1 MAAKCSKIG
10 STLYDLYPAAGF
22 GTLGTTS
29 WKLPMPS
36 QYEEI
41 GQRVRAFRL
50 ASGYSADEVA
60 QRIGISRTALYRV
73 EKGEISKI
81 DTLERLSD
89 LLEVSMPT
97 LMGVGIEYL
106 ASAVS
111 YFERTRQ
118 LEERADQIIV
128 LASPVS
134 FLLAS
139 DGFINVLDQSL
150 RESVPDDFP
159 QRAKYLTDV
168 GQVIDILAARKQTYM
183 RRRPSIVNLI
193 SADQIER
200 FLKMGLMGKRDLP
213 DAIRRERLGWAH
225 AEIEH
230 LATLVEADNLGVQ
243 IGLVTDI
250 LPHNGFQIFREADR
264 STLTISPFRLGEQP
278 NIRVGVAMLTS
289 APEALKLHEKI
300 VKEAWRT
307 AIKGESAAAH
317 LRDLLAANVTV
328 ANESSP
334 TATSRRG
341 RTPRAA
347 E

>member
-1 MAAKCSKIG
+1 MS
-10 STLYDLYPAAGF
+10 
-22 GTLGTTS
+22 
-29 WKLPMPS
+29 S

-41 GQRVRAFRL
+41 GQRVKAFRM
-50 ASGYSADEVA
+50 ASGISAEEVA

-73 EKGEISKI
+73 EKGEIAKI
-81 DTLERLSD
+81 DTLERLSE

-97 LMGVGIEYL
+97 LLGVGIEYM

-139 DGFINVLDQSL
+139 ERFSAVMGTSL
-150 RESVPDDFP
+150 VESVPADHP
-159 QRAKYLTDV
+159 QRAKFLADAE
-168 GQVIDILAARKQTYM
+168 QVAAILEERKKTYR
-183 RRRPSIVNLI
+183 RRRPSIVNLL
-193 SADQIER
+193 SAEQIER
-200 FLKMGLMGKRDLP
+200 FLQAGLMGRLDLP
-213 DAIRRERLGWAH
+213 EAVRQERLAGAR

-230 LATLVEADNLGVQ
+230 LVKMLEADDLGVQ

-250 LPHNGFQIFREADR
+250 LPHNGFQMFRQADR
-264 STLTISPFRLGEQP
+264 STLTISPFRLGEHP

-307 AIKGESAAAH
+307 ALKGADAAAY
-317 LRDLLAANVTV
+317 LRGLLASAGGPVPV
-328 ANESSP
+328 AP
-334 TATSRRG
+334 ADAPVRRKAAAA
-341 RTPRAA
+341 RAA
-347 E
+347 K

>member
-1 MAAKCSKIG
+1 
-10 STLYDLYPAAGF
+10 
-22 GTLGTTS
+22 
-29 WKLPMPS
+29 MPS

-41 GQRVRAFRL
+41 GQRVRAFRM
-50 ASGYSADEVA
+50 ASGFSADEVA

-73 EKGEISKI
+73 EKGDIAKI
-81 DTLERLSD
+81 DTLERLSE
-89 LLEVSMPT
+89 LLDVSMPT

-139 DGFINVLDQSL
+139 DDFITVLDQSL
-150 RESVPDDFP
+150 RESVPEDYP
-159 QRAKYLTDV
+159 HRAKYLADV
-168 GQVIDILAARKQTYM
+168 SQVIDILAARKQTYR

-193 SADQIER
+193 SADSIER

-213 DAIRRERLGWAH
+213 EAVRQERQEKAR

-230 LATLVEADNLGVQ
+230 LATLLEADDLGVQ

-250 LPHNGFQIFREADR
+250 LPHNGFQIFRQAER
-264 STLTISPFRLGEQP
+264 RTLTISPFRLGEQP

-289 APEALKLHEKI
+289 AQEALKLHEKI
-300 VKEAWRT
+300 VKEAWQT
-307 AIKGESAAAH
+307 AIKGEAAATH
-317 LRDLLAANVTV
+317 LRELLAAPVNATDV
-328 ANESSP
+328 AEPNPKSNRKRS
-334 TATSRRG
+334 ARSMK
-341 RTPRAA
+341 
-347 E
+347 

>member
-1 MAAKCSKIG
+1 
-10 STLYDLYPAAGF
+10 
-22 GTLGTTS
+22 
-29 WKLPMPS
+29 MPT

-41 GQRVRAFRL
+41 GQRVKAFRM

-73 EKGEISKI
+73 EKGEIAKI
-81 DTLERLSD
+81 DTLERLSE

-97 LMGVGIEYL
+97 LLGVGIEYM

-139 DGFINVLDQSL
+139 DRFITVLEKSL
-150 RESVPDDFP
+150 RESVPDDYA
-159 QRAKYLTDV
+159 QRARYLADV
-168 GQVIDILAARKQTYM
+168 TQVIEILAARKQTYM

-193 SADQIER
+193 SAEQIAR
-200 FLKMGLMGKRDLP
+200 FLNMGLMGRRDLP
-213 DAIRRERLGWAH
+213 EAVRRERLAWARS
-225 AEIEH
+225 EIEH
-230 LATLVEADNLGVQ
+230 LATLLEADNLGVQ
-243 IGLVTDI
+243 IGLATDI
-250 LPHNGFQIFREADR
+250 LPHNGFQIFRQADR

-307 AIKGESAAAH
+307 AIKGDAAAAY
-317 LRDLLAANVTV
+317 LRSLLESDAMPVQAREAEPALAPKRKKGAA
-328 ANESSP
+328 
-334 TATSRRG
+334 
-341 RTPRAA
+341 RAA
-347 E
+347 K

>member
-1 MAAKCSKIG
+1 
-10 STLYDLYPAAGF
+10 
-22 GTLGTTS
+22 
-29 WKLPMPS
+29 MPS

-41 GQRVRAFRL
+41 GQRVRAFRM
-50 ASGYSADEVA
+50 ASGFSADEVA

-73 EKGEISKI
+73 EKGDIAKI
-81 DTLERLSD
+81 DTLERLSE
-89 LLEVSMPT
+89 LLDVSMPT

-139 DGFINVLDQSL
+139 DDFITVLDQSL
-150 RESVPDDFP
+150 RESVPEDYP
-159 QRAKYLTDV
+159 HRAKYMTDV
-168 GQVIDILAARKQTYM
+168 SQVIDILAARKQTYR

-193 SADQIER
+193 SADSIER

-213 DAIRRERLGWAH
+213 EAVRRERQEKAR

-230 LATLVEADNLGVQ
+230 LATLLEADDLGVQ
-243 IGLVTDI
+243 IGLATDI
-250 LPHNGFQIFREADR
+250 LPHNGFQIFRQAER
-264 STLTISPFRLGEQP
+264 RTLTISPFRLGEQP

-307 AIKGESAAAH
+307 AIKGEAAAAH
-317 LRDLLAANVTV
+317 LRELLAATEN
-328 ANESSP
+328 
-334 TATSRRG
+334 ATDAVEPDPKPSRK
-341 RTPRAA
+341 RAA
-347 E
+347 RSSK

>member
-1 MAAKCSKIG
+1 MS
-10 STLYDLYPAAGF
+10 
-22 GTLGTTS
+22 
-29 WKLPMPS
+29 S

-41 GQRVRAFRL
+41 GQRVKAFRM
-50 ASGYSADEVA
+50 ASGISAEEVA

-73 EKGEISKI
+73 EKGEIAKI
-81 DTLERLSD
+81 DTLERLSE

-97 LMGVGIEYL
+97 LLGVGIEYM

-139 DGFINVLDQSL
+139 DRFSAVMAKTL
-150 RESVPDDFP
+150 RESVPNDHP
-159 QRAKYLTDV
+159 QRAKCLADAD
-168 GQVIDILAARKQTYM
+168 QVAAILEERKGTYQ
-183 RRRPSIVNLI
+183 RRRPSIVNLL
-193 SADQIER
+193 SAEQITR
-200 FLKMGLMGKRDLP
+200 FLQAGLMGRLDLP
-213 DAIRRERLGWAH
+213 EDVRQERLAGAR

-230 LATLVEADNLGVQ
+230 LVKMLEADDLGVQ

-250 LPHNGFQIFREADR
+250 LPNNGFQIFRQADR
-264 STLTISPFRLGEQP
+264 STLTISPFRLGEHP

-307 AIKGESAAAH
+307 ALKGDEAADYLRGLLASEAVQLPAVAPADPPTAKRKAAA
-317 LRDLLAANVTV
+317 R
-328 ANESSP
+328 
-334 TATSRRG
+334 SRK
-341 RTPRAA
+341 
-347 E
+347 

>member
-1 MAAKCSKIG
+1 MA
-10 STLYDLYPAAGF
+10 
-22 GTLGTTS
+22 
-29 WKLPMPS
+29 S

-41 GQRVRAFRL
+41 GQRVKAFRM
-50 ASGYSADEVA
+50 ASGISAEEVA

-73 EKGEISKI
+73 EKGEIAKI
-81 DTLERLSD
+81 DTLERLSE

-97 LMGVGIEYL
+97 LLGVGIEYM

-139 DGFINVLDQSL
+139 DRFSAVMQKTLV
-150 RESVPDDFP
+150 ESVPADHP
-159 QRAKYLTDV
+159 QRAKCLADAD
-168 GQVIDILAARKQTYM
+168 QVAAILEERKTTYK
-183 RRRPSIVNLI
+183 RRRPSIVNLL
-193 SADQIER
+193 SAEQIER
-200 FLKMGLMGKRDLP
+200 FLQAGLMGRLDLP
-213 DAIRRERLGWAH
+213 EAVRQERLAGAR

-230 LATLVEADNLGVQ
+230 LVKMLEADDLGVQ

-250 LPHNGFQIFREADR
+250 LPHNGFQIFRQADR
-264 STLTISPFRLGEQP
+264 STLTISPFRLGEHP

-307 AIKGESAAAH
+307 ALKGEEAAAY
-317 LRDLLAANVTV
+317 LRGLLASEAVQLPAV
-328 ANESSP
+328 PSDPPAARRKGAARSSK
-334 TATSRRG
+334 
-341 RTPRAA
+341 
-347 E
+347 

>member
-1 MAAKCSKIG
+1 VRGIIWAFAVVLVRTARFVGSKR
-10 STLYDLYPAAGF
+10 
-22 GTLGTTS
+22 
-29 WKLPMPS
+29 MPS

-41 GQRVRAFRL
+41 GQRVRAFRM
-50 ASGYSADEVA
+50 ASGFSADEVA

-73 EKGEISKI
+73 EKGEIAKI
-81 DTLERLSD
+81 DTLERLSE

-97 LMGVGIEYL
+97 LMGVGIEYM

-139 DGFINVLDQSL
+139 DSFITALDQSL

-159 QRAKYLTDV
+159 QHAKFLADV
-168 GQVIDILAARKQTYM
+168 EQVIEILAERKKTYM

-193 SADQIER
+193 SAEQIER
-200 FLKMGLMGKRDLP
+200 FLKMGLMGKRNLP
-213 DAIRRERLGWAH
+213 EPVRQERLGWAH

-230 LATLVEADNLGVQ
+230 LASILEADNLGVQ

-250 LPHNGFQIFREADR
+250 LPHNGFQIFRQADR

-307 AIKGESAAAH
+307 AIKGEAAAAY
-317 LRDLLAANVTV
+317 LRELLANNDQLA
-328 ANESSP
+328 SP
-334 TATSRRG
+334 PKAARRAKPPLTSK
-341 RTPRAA
+341 
-347 E
+347 

>member
-1 MAAKCSKIG
+1 
-10 STLYDLYPAAGF
+10 
-22 GTLGTTS
+22 
-29 WKLPMPS
+29 MPS

-41 GQRVRAFRL
+41 GQRVKAFRM

-73 EKGEISKI
+73 EKGEIAKI
-81 DTLERLSD
+81 DTLERLSE

-97 LMGVGIEYL
+97 LLGVGIEYM

-139 DGFINVLDQSL
+139 DQFQHALDLSL

-159 QRAKYLTDV
+159 QRARYLADV
-168 GQVIDILAARKQTYM
+168 DQVMEILAARKQAYM

-193 SADQIER
+193 SADQITR
-200 FLKMGLMGKRDLP
+200 FLKTGLMGRRDLP
-213 DAIRRERLGWAH
+213 EAQRRERLTWAR

-230 LATLVEADNLGVQ
+230 LAALLEADNLGVQ
-243 IGLVTDI
+243 IGLATDI
-250 LPHNGFQIFREADR
+250 LPHNGFQIFRQADR

-307 AIKGESAAAH
+307 AIKGQQAADH
-317 LRDLLAANVTV
+317 LRALLDNEAAPEL
-328 ANESSP
+328 AQE
-334 TATSRRG
+334 
-341 RTPRAA
+341 RAA
-347 E
+347 PARRRRNATAPK

>member
-1 MAAKCSKIG
+1 
-10 STLYDLYPAAGF
+10 
-22 GTLGTTS
+22 
-29 WKLPMPS
+29 MPS

-41 GQRVRAFRL
+41 GQRVRAFRM

-73 EKGEISKI
+73 EKGEIAKI
-81 DTLERLSD
+81 DTLERLSE

-97 LMGVGIEYL
+97 LLGVGIEYM

-139 DGFINVLDQSL
+139 DQFPAALEKSL
-150 RESVPDDFP
+150 RESVPDDYP
-159 QRAKYLTDV
+159 QRAKYLKDV
-168 GQVIDILAARKQTYM
+168 AQVMEILAVRKQTYT

-193 SADQIER
+193 STEQIER
-200 FLKMGLMGKRDLP
+200 FLKMGLMGRRDLP
-213 DAIRRERLGWAH
+213 EGVRQERLAWAR

-230 LATLVEADNLGVQ
+230 LAMQLEADNLGVQ
-243 IGLVTDI
+243 IGLATDI
-250 LPHNGFQIFREADR
+250 LPHNGFQIFRQADR

-289 APEALKLHEKI
+289 APEALKLHEHI

-307 AIKGESAAAH
+307 AIKGQEAAEH
-317 LRDLLAANVTV
+317 LRRLLDADAAPGAAV
-328 ANESSP
+328 
-334 TATSRRG
+334 SRRPSAKRNG
-341 RTPRAA
+341 TAPP
-347 E
+347 